1 MRYLWQIIV
10 LWLYPVI
17 TAAQIGRLF
26 TTDGQLSS
34 SMVNQV
40 LRDKHGMVWVAT
52 EDGLNR
58 YDGTKFTV
66 YRHATD
72 DSTSIATN
80 QVQGV
85 YEDKKGRMYVTTNQG
100 IQLYDHATDRF
111 SPVARWSGNG
121 KPFINNTYD
130 VKTLPNGEVWASG
143 HMLVQLSIF
152 HNELRINKAPVS
164 FADVH
169 TGRMALDNKG
179 RLWVVAA
186 DKGVYCRTNK
196 GKEHFYANPLPDM
209 TLTDICATTDGRI
222 YACDIVQGILMAY
235 DEKKEC
241 FSILLHTGLPL
252 KSLCETDGGRLL
264 IGTDGYGVKWFDSR
278 YGNTLNDYP
287 IECQSLNPRSL
298 KVHSIF
304 RDCEKNIWLAIY
316 QKGIMML
323 PNNDSGFKYI
333 GYKSNL
339 HNVIGQSCITTLWA
353 DSDGRMWIGTDGD
366 GIYRIDS
373 GMKQAIHYKPQEK
386 GIPPTILRIYR
397 DSRGQLWIGSFTRG
411 MGRFDEKSG
420 KCVYMPLITPTG
432 KTETRVFDF
441 AEDAHGRLWIATMGS
456 GLFMFNPQTGKVN
469 RDTTINKVLMPWID
483 CLLYCSRGKLYV
495 GTHDGLRLVELHHD
509 KVTATSLSHGYIVY
523 CLHEGTD
530 GQIWIGTSEGVM
542 VFNPQLNTFKQMTA
556 LKETGLH
563 GSVYGIRSAKNGDLW
578 ISSNSGLYRYRPQQ
592 NAITSFFA
600 KDGLQGNEFSKNA
613 SATDSEGRLWFGGT
627 NGITVFH
634 PHDITVPHTNWHVR
648 ISDLYLYDRPVRA
661 GMMSGG
667 KAITDTATWCA
678 SHFEFAHND
687 NTFTI
692 ELTTKEMNRPERL
705 TFAYSFDSDPWITL
719 PIGTNR
725 LTFNKLSPGR
735 HTLCLKAN
743 NSDIRKV
750 EIIVRKAWWNTAW
763 AWMAYTLIVLVIL
776 MTIAYQVWLRIKAHR
791 AMIRHKHGE
800 EINEAK
806 LQFFTNISHEIRTPM
821 SLIIA
826 PLRQLMLADDDPLRL
841 SRYHTIYRNAERIM
855 TLVGQLMDIRKL
867 DHGKLKLRFAP
878 VNLASLIAD
887 VCESFKELASGKNI
901 CLTFSSCTNETIA
914 YVDEEHFDKIV
925 VNLISNALKYT
936 PHGGYVKVTLR
947 CLDNHYEIAVDDN
960 GAGIAPEE
968 RDRIFDR
975 FYQIQNNNPTMAT
988 GSGVGLHLVR
998 QLVILHHGSITVEGH
1013 PDGTS
1018 GSRFTVSIPKGTN
1031 HLRKE
1036 EIVVT
1041 EVKPKREVAH
1051 APLPQIQEIKKDK
1064 TRVRHRVLIVED
1076 DEEIRLYLKQELR
1089 QRFYVDESANGQE
1102 ALDMM
1107 STKTYAAVLS
1117 DVMMPVMDGTT
1128 LCRKIKTNPRLNT
1141 TAVVLLTA
1149 KNRDEDHIKGMD
1161 VGADAY
1167 LTKPFNMEVLM
1178 HTMLNVVAQYERIG
1192 NALSGRQSLAHNI
1205 NKIEIESPDEQL
1217 MARVMKSINAHLSDS
1232 SFSVAMMATEVGLSR
1247 VHLYRKLK
1255 ELTNQ
1260 PARDL
1265 IRNTRLQEAA
1275 RLLTEKRLPLS
1286 SIAYEVGFEQESH
1299 FSSAFKDYFGISP
1312 SEYRERNGMIP

>member
-17 TAAQIGRLF
+17 TAAQTGRLF

-40 LRDKHGMVWVAT
+40 WRDKHGMVWIAT

-152 HNELRINKAPVS
+152 HNELRINKAPAS

-196 GKEHFYANPLPDM
+196 GKDHFYANPLPDM

-241 FSILLHTGLPL
+241 FSILLHTGFPL

-441 AEDAHGRLWIATMGS
+441 AEDARGRLWIATMGA

-469 RDTTINKVLMPWID
+469 RDTTINKALMPWID
-483 CLLYCSRGKLYV
+483 CLLYCSR
-495 GTHDGLRLVELHHD
+495 
-509 KVTATSLSHGYIVY
+509 
-523 CLHEGTD
+523 
-530 GQIWIGTSEGVM
+530 
-542 VFNPQLNTFKQMTA
+542 
-556 LKETGLH
+556 
-563 GSVYGIRSAKNGDLW
+563 
-578 ISSNSGLYRYRPQQ
+578 
-592 NAITSFFA
+592 
-600 KDGLQGNEFSKNA
+600 
-613 SATDSEGRLWFGGT
+613 
-627 NGITVFH
+627 
-634 PHDITVPHTNWHVR
+634 
-648 ISDLYLYDRPVRA
+648 
-661 GMMSGG
+661 
-667 KAITDTATWCA
+667 
-678 SHFEFAHND
+678 
-687 NTFTI
+687 
-692 ELTTKEMNRPERL
+692 
-705 TFAYSFDSDPWITL
+705 
-719 PIGTNR
+719 
-725 LTFNKLSPGR
+725 
-735 HTLCLKAN
+735 AN
-743 NSDIRKV
+743 Y
-750 EIIVRKAWWNTAW
+750 
-763 AWMAYTLIVLVIL
+763 M
-776 MTIAYQVWLRIKAHR
+776 
-791 AMIRHKHGE
+791 
-800 EINEAK
+800 
-806 LQFFTNISHEIRTPM
+806 
-821 SLIIA
+821 
-826 PLRQLMLADDDPLRL
+826 
-841 SRYHTIYRNAERIM
+841 
-855 TLVGQLMDIRKL
+855 
-867 DHGKLKLRFAP
+867 
-878 VNLASLIAD
+878 
-887 VCESFKELASGKNI
+887 
-901 CLTFSSCTNETIA
+901 
-914 YVDEEHFDKIV
+914 
-925 VNLISNALKYT
+925 
-936 PHGGYVKVTLR
+936 
-947 CLDNHYEIAVDDN
+947 
-960 GAGIAPEE
+960 
-968 RDRIFDR
+968 
-975 FYQIQNNNPTMAT
+975 
-988 GSGVGLHLVR
+988 
-998 QLVILHHGSITVEGH
+998 
-1013 PDGTS
+1013 
-1018 GSRFTVSIPKGTN
+1018 
-1031 HLRKE
+1031 
-1036 EIVVT
+1036 
-1041 EVKPKREVAH
+1041 
-1051 APLPQIQEIKKDK
+1051 
-1064 TRVRHRVLIVED
+1064 
-1076 DEEIRLYLKQELR
+1076 
-1089 QRFYVDESANGQE
+1089 
-1102 ALDMM
+1102 
-1107 STKTYAAVLS
+1107 
-1117 DVMMPVMDGTT
+1117 
-1128 LCRKIKTNPRLNT
+1128 
-1141 TAVVLLTA
+1141 
-1149 KNRDEDHIKGMD
+1149 
-1161 VGADAY
+1161 
-1167 LTKPFNMEVLM
+1167 
-1178 HTMLNVVAQYERIG
+1178 
-1192 NALSGRQSLAHNI
+1192 
-1205 NKIEIESPDEQL
+1205 
-1217 MARVMKSINAHLSDS
+1217 
-1232 SFSVAMMATEVGLSR
+1232 
-1247 VHLYRKLK
+1247 
-1255 ELTNQ
+1255 
-1260 PARDL
+1260 
-1265 IRNTRLQEAA
+1265 
-1275 RLLTEKRLPLS
+1275 
-1286 SIAYEVGFEQESH
+1286 
-1299 FSSAFKDYFGISP
+1299 
-1312 SEYRERNGMIP
+1312 